1 MRRVG
6 IHMLTPNMILAKPLV
21 HTGRLL
27 LKAGTMN
34 LEKYRKNFDDI
45 GINSLYIEDINSEG
59 IVIPDIIDEELRT
72 ECKFKLGEVFQ
83 GYAKKSVVNLLPL
96 YQVIKSIVEEV
107 YYAQDVALSLND
119 VSSKED
125 DLVRHSVN
133 TAVYAAIIGKEMG
146 YDQALIQKLLFGA
159 ILHDIGELKINP
171 KIMMKRTPWTPEE
184 MEEYK
189 KHVTIGY
196 EALKSIPDLT
206 ELSKI
211 IVLSH
216 HEKLDGSGYPKRAKG
231 DSIHS
236 LVRIASI
243 ADRFDDLVSG
253 RGNGI
258 QKHSVNQAMECLQQ
272 ESAAQLDAGMNAK
285 FMQRISV
292 YPNGTMV
299 RLSNHCI
306 AIVKEQNKRMA
317 YRPVIR
323 IITDERGNN
332 IDFKEVDL
340 MKELSLTIVES
351 EIENSYKGFK

>member
-6 IHMLTPNMILAKPLV
+6 VHMLTPNMILAKPLV

-27 LKAGTMN
+27 LKAGSMN
-34 LEKYRKNFDDI
+34 LEKYKKNFEEI
-45 GINSLYIEDINSEG
+45 GITSLYIEDINSEG
-59 IVIPDIIDEELRT
+59 IVVPDIIDEELRT
-72 ECKFKLGEVFQ
+72 ECKFKLRDVFQ
-83 GYAKKSVVNLLPL
+83 SFAKKSVLNVLPL
-96 YQVIKSIVEEV
+96 YQVVKAIVEEI
-107 YYAQDVALSLND
+107 YYAQDVALSLSD

-146 YDQALIQKLLFGA
+146 YDKAMLQKLLFGT
-159 ILHDIGELKINP
+159 ILHDIGELKVNP
-171 KIMMKRTPWTPEE
+171 KIMLKKTPWTSEE
-184 MEEYK
+184 TSEYK
-189 KHVTIGY
+189 KHVIIGY
-196 EALKSIPDLT
+196 EALKSVPDLT

-231 DSIHS
+231 DAIHDM
-236 LVRIASI
+236 VRIASV
-243 ADRFDDLVSG
+243 ADRFDGLVSG
-253 RGNGI
+253 RGNCVP
-258 QKHSVNQAMECLQQ
+258 KHSVNQAMECLQQ
-272 ESAAQLDAGMNAK
+272 ESASQLDAGMNAK

-323 IITDERGNN
+323 IITDEKGNSIN
-332 IDFKEVDL
+332 FKEIDL

-351 EIENSYKGFK
+351 EIENSSKGF